1 MAFTDATSPKRSF
14 EMPEGFLDPTNHW
27 PFRLWQDGLAYTVD
41 AFQRTALVMDVLRQ
55 RGAQYHEHMAQT
67 APTVLSFESETV
79 LDGATLPRPVNYSLQ
94 RIIPPAG
101 VELDLKKR
109 PFVIVDPRAGH
120 GPGIGGFK
128 SDSEI
133 GVALAAGHPC
143 YFIGFLPRPVPGQTV
158 EDVIAAEAACLEK
171 VIALHPEAEGK
182 PVVIGNCQAGWQLMM
197 TAAIRPDLF
206 GPIIIAGTPLSFWAG
221 HRGQDPMRYS
231 GGLLGG
237 SWLTAFASDLGAGL
251 FDGAW
256 LVQNFENLNPAN
268 TLVGK
273 QYALWDK
280 VDTEAPRY
288 LGFEKWWNGHVLL
301 NGEEIQYIVDKLF
314 VGNRLATADIV
325 TKDGVRV
332 DLRAIRSPIIVF
344 CSKGDNISPPPQ
356 ALGWICDLYE
366 SVDDIRCHGQTI
378 VYAVHESVGHL
389 GIFVSAAVA
398 RKEHREFASNIDF
411 IDVLPPGLY
420 EAQILPAEAAPS
432 GQSGQEGDPNVL
444 RFAARSINDVAA
456 HVEPLPDDER
466 RFATVSRLSRV
477 TLGLYRDLVQP
488 WVRQLVGETTAEI
501 LRSLHPLRLSY
512 ELFSDTNPWLNGVPE
527 LAAAA
532 RRDRRPVGSEN
543 IWRNLEQRL
552 ARQMET
558 ALDVYR
564 DRRDATAEALFMG
577 IYGHPLTQALF
588 GLNADDAPPRSHPG
602 ETPEHRRFLAEQGAE
617 LRRRL
622 HVGGLREAGMRA
634 LLHVALAERMAD
646 ARGFNALRALRDTH
660 GRGLELAEFKRLVRD
675 QFLMLL
681 LDPAAALETLP
692 DLLAGATVEEITRV
706 SEDLVMVAGAAGPLD
721 TKGQERLDSMVA
733 LFQDLAARAPRAP
746 GKASPA
752 ATAPAPDTS
761 LPNPVL
767 DQAPAAAA
775 PAAAAEPSAPTPPRS
790 KPTAAK
796 VRRAKAAPT
805 PTEPPPAETSVI
817 TEEPTTSPPVE
828 VAAEPKPGP
837 VATAPVTVPQR
848 APTPRRA
855 KAPRR

>member
-1 MAFTDATSPKRSF
+1 MAFTEATGPGAPFALPS
-14 EMPEGFLDPTNHW
+14 GFLDPSNHW

-41 AFQRTALVMDVLRQ
+41 AWQRTALVMDVLRQ

-133 GVALAAGHPC
+133 GVALGAGHPC
-143 YFIGFLPRPVPGQTV
+143 YFIGFLPRPIPGQTV

-171 VIALHPEAEGK
+171 VIELHPEAEGK

-221 HRGQDPMRYS
+221 VRGQDPMRYS

-237 SWLTAFASDLGAGL
+237 SWLTAFASDMGAGL

-256 LVQNFENLNPAN
+256 LVQNFEGLNPAN

-378 VYAVHESVGHL
+378 VYAVHESIGHL

-432 GQSGQEGDPNVL
+432 GKSGQEGDPNVL
-444 RFAARSINDVAA
+444 RFAARSIGDVAA
-456 HVEPLPDDER
+456 HVQPLPEDER

-477 TLGLYRDLVQP
+477 TLGLYRDFVQP
-488 WVRQLVGETTAEI
+488 WVRQLVGETAAEA
-501 LRSLHPLRLSY
+501 LRNLHPLRLSY

-543 IWRNLEQRL
+543 IWRHLEQRL
-552 ARQMET
+552 AHHMET

-564 DRRDATAEALFMG
+564 DRRDAAGEALFMG

-588 GLNADDAPPRSHPG
+588 GLKADDAPPRSHPG

-622 HVGGLREAGMRA
+622 HEGGLREAGMRA

-646 ARGFNALRALRDTH
+646 ARGFNALRGLRDTH
-660 GRGLELAEFKRLVRD
+660 GRGLELAEFKQLVRD

-692 DLLAGATVEEITRV
+692 ELLADATAEEISRI
-706 SEDLVMVAGAAGPLD
+706 SDDLATVAGAAGPLD
-721 TKGQERLDSMVA
+721 TRGQERLDSLLS
-733 LFQDLAARAPRAP
+733 LFRDLAAKAPKSR
-746 GKASPA
+746 GQGSPA
-752 ATAPAPDTS
+752 ATAPAPDTGLS
-761 LPNPVL
+761 NPVL
-767 DQAPAAAA
+767 DEPPAVTAPAAPKPA
-775 PAAAAEPSAPTPPRS
+775 P
-790 KPTAAK
+790 KPAAAK
-796 VRRAKAAPT
+796 VRRTKAAPL
-805 PTEPPPAETSVI
+805 PAAETSIV
-817 TEEPTTSPPVE
+817 TGEPTPPPVE

-837 VATAPVTVPQR
+837 AATAPVTVPKR
-848 APTPRRA
+848 PPSPRRA

>member
-1 MAFTDATSPKRSF
+1 MAFTEATSPKSPF
-14 EMPEGFLDPTNHW
+14 DLPADIPDPTSLW
-27 PFRLWQDGLAYTVD
+27 PFRMWQDGMGYAID
-41 AFQRTALVMDVLRQ
+41 AWQRGALVLDVLRQ

-67 APTVLSFESETV
+67 APTVLSFDSETV

-94 RIIPPAG
+94 RIIPPQG
-101 VELDLKKR
+101 VDLDLKKR

-143 YFIGFLPRPVPGQTV
+143 YFIGFLPRPIPGQTV

-171 VIALHPEAEGK
+171 VIELHPDAEGK

-206 GPIIIAGTPLSFWAG
+206 GPIIIAGSPLSFWAG
-221 HRGQDPMRYS
+221 LRGQDPMRYS

-237 SWLTAFASDLGAGL
+237 SWLTAFASDMGAGL

-256 LVQNFENLNPAN
+256 LVQNFESLNPAN

-273 QYALWDK
+273 QYGLWDK
-280 VDTEAPRY
+280 VDTEAARY

-356 ALGWICDLYE
+356 ALGWINDLYE

-378 VYAVHESVGHL
+378 VYAVHESIGHL
-389 GIFVSAAVA
+389 GIFVSSSVA

-432 GQSGQEGDPNVL
+432 GKSGQEGDPNVL
-444 RFAARSINDVAA
+444 RFAARSTNDVAA
-456 HVEPLPDDER
+456 HVQCQADDER

-477 TLGLYRDLVQP
+477 TLGLYRDFVQP
-488 WVRQLVGETTAEI
+488 WVRQFISEDTAET
-501 LRSLHPLRLSY
+501 LRNLHPLRVSY
-512 ELFSDTNPWLNGVPE
+512 EMFSDTNPWLNGVPE

-543 IWRNLEQRL
+543 VWRKLEQQV
-552 ARQMET
+552 AQQMET
-558 ALDVYR
+558 ALNIYR
-564 DRRDATAEALFMG
+564 DHRDAAGEAMFMG

-588 GLNADDAPPRSHPG
+588 GLNADDAPPRTHPG

-617 LRRRL
+617 LRQRL
-622 HVGGLREAGMRA
+622 HEGGPREAGMRA

-660 GRGLELAEFKRLVRD
+660 GRGLELAQFKQLVRD
-675 QFLMLL
+675 QYLMLL
-681 LDPAAALETLP
+681 LDPAGALETLP
-692 DLLAGATVEEITRV
+692 ELLAGATAEEITRV
-706 SEDLVMVAGAAGPLD
+706 ADNLLAVAGAAGPLD
-721 TKGQERLDSMVA
+721 TRGQERLDSLVA
-733 LFQDLAARAPRAP
+733 LFRDLAAKAPKADAPSAKAEAAPPSTEITEPAKVEPAPAEPAKAKPARARRV
-746 GKASPA
+746 KA
-752 ATAPAPDTS
+752 APAPKEA
-761 LPNPVL
+761 L
-767 DQAPAAAA
+767 
-775 PAAAAEPSAPTPPRS
+775 
-790 KPTAAK
+790 
-796 VRRAKAAPT
+796 
-805 PTEPPPAETSVI
+805 PAETSVV
-817 TEEPTTSPPVE
+817 EGEPLPESKPAPSPE
-828 VAAEPKPGP
+828 VKAATEPKPGP
-837 VATAPVTVPQR
+837 VATAPVTVPKR
-848 APTPRRA
+848 TPAPRRA